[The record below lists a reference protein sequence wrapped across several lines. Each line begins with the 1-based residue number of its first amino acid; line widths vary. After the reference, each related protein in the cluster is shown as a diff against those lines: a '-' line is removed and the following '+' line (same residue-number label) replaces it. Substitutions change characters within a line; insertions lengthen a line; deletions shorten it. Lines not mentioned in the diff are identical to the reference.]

1 MGYFLQITRAKRK
14 GPGKHAKR
22 RPRGRLFGILAAL
35 VLVIVGTSMIA
46 YPFVSDYLNKVQQEK
61 VIQTQKEVVSQTP
74 EEDLSAFMQAAMDYN
89 ARLLSGATYVLD
101 PFDANSQ
108 ATSNEEYLSCLNLNG
123 DGVMGTISIPSID
136 VNLTIAHGTEGD
148 EMNHGVGH
156 VTNTSLPVGG
166 ASSHSVLAGHT
177 GLPSAVIFDKLDQL
191 QVGDYFVIQVLGEEH
206 AYEVYS
212 TEVVLPQDT
221 SSLGISEG
229 EDLVTLVTCTP
240 YGVNSHRLLVHAK
253 RCDIPQDWLDRKASK
268 KSTTPLIQSV
278 ENGTLSPTIIGI
290 LAAAAILLA
299 LAVVRLVK
307 KQVRKKREGAMK

>member
-1 MGYFLQITRAKRK
+1 
-14 GPGKHAKR
+14 
-22 RPRGRLFGILAAL
+22 
-35 VLVIVGTSMIA
+35 MIA
-46 YPFVSDYLNKVQQEK
+46 YPFVSDHLNRVQQEK
-61 VIQTQKEVVSQTP
+61 VIQAQEEVVSETP
-74 EEDLSAFMQAAMDYN
+74 VEDLSAFMQAAMDYN
-89 ARLLSGATYVLD
+89 ARLLSGATYVVD
-101 PFDANSQ
+101 PFEANSQ
-108 ATSNEEYLSCLNLNG
+108 ADSNEEYLNCLNLNG
-123 DGVMGTISIPSID
+123 DGVMGTISIPSIG

-166 ASSHSVLAGHT
+166 ASSHAVLAGHT
-177 GLPSAVIFDKLDQL
+177 GLPSAVIFDKLDQV
-191 QVGDYFVIQVLGEEH
+191 QVGDYFVIQVLGEDH

-268 KSTTPLIQSV
+268 VSSTSLIQSV
-278 ENGTLSPTIIGI
+278 ESGMLSPTVIGV
-290 LAAAAILLA
+290 LVAAAILLV
-299 LAVVRLVK
+299 LAIVRLVK
-307 KQVRKKREGAMK
+307 KQAREKRKRAMR